1 MYHKLFTLFSL
12 WYKNSS
18 VKFKSYKNLQ
28 WSNIL
33 KSRLPH
39 YFHEKKLLFTVLSPP
54 PEGKEETERGT
65 DYPSHLGTQ
74 TKCKWKT
81 WSKGIQV
88 ASSTKIIRHPFFFSD
103 LFFSDC
109 AGSSMLRV
117 GFLQLQWAVVTLSC
131 STLASHCSGLSCCT
145 AQALGTWVS
154 VVAACSSTAR
164 AQYLWPHGL
173 CCHVACGILTRPGT
187 NLVSLALQ
195 GGFLTT
201 REAQDYNSYMYHIWM
216 YPKLSHVHDLTT
228 ETWTGHLTC
237 NETEWRQ
244 CLAQC
249 HQSGK
254 LKRI

>member
-1 MYHKLFTLFSL
+1 MKRNYFSL
-12 WYKNSS
+12 SFRLLPKERKRLKEVLTTPPTWELRRNVSEKHDQKEYK
-18 VKFKSYKNLQ
+18 
-28 WSNIL
+28 W
-33 KSRLPH
+33 
-39 YFHEKKLLFTVLSPP
+39 
-54 PEGKEETERGT
+54 
-65 DYPSHLGTQ
+65 
-74 TKCKWKT
+74 
-81 WSKGIQV
+81 QV
-88 ASSTKIIRHPFFFSD
+88 AWRLYFIFFFFY

-109 AGSSMLRV
+109 AGSSMLHV

-131 STLASHCSGLSCCT
+131 GALASHCSGLSCCT

-154 VVAACSSTAR
+154 VVAACSSRAR

-228 ETWTGHLTC
+228 EMWTGHLTC